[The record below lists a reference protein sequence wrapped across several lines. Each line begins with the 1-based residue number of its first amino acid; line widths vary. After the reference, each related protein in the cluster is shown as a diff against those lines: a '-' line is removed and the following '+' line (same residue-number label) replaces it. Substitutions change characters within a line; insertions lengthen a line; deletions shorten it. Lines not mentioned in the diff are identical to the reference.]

1 MKKTSC
7 TQGSLLDM
15 PTPEKKI
22 SAKPLPDMQKR
33 MSRLERLIE
42 ELCPNGVEYKTL
54 GSICTLI
61 TKGTTPK
68 KYTVQG
74 INFIK
79 TESIENS
86 CINKE
91 KLCFIDD
98 QTFSIEL
105 KRSILKENDI
115 LFAIAGSIGK
125 CAIVASDI
133 LPANTNQ
140 ALAIIRLKNYI
151 NNKYIF
157 YVLNS
162 NIMKKYIEYN
172 VKGSA
177 QSNLNLHQMNQ
188 FLLPVP
194 PLPVQEEIVRI
205 LDTFSE
211 LTSELTSKLE
221 FDIVKIHNQ
230 YNIYLNNI
238 FLSCKNILWKKMEEE
253 FPFIRNG
260 FVGTVT
266 PFFSDKEHGIR
277 YIEGTNIHNGKIYDN
292 NKVYVTKDFHN
303 KYKKNELKSDDI
315 LMVQSG
321 HVGESAVVG
330 EKYKGSNCHALI
342 IMSNAGRCN
351 SKFINYYFQTTEG
364 KKKLKKITTGGT
376 IKHILA
382 SAMRKFP
389 IPVPPIE
396 EQERIVSILDRFEAL
411 SNDLTGTLSTEIEAR
426 KKQYEYYRDKL
437 LTFREAK

>member
-1 MKKTSC
+1 MKKASC

-211 LTSELTSKLE
+211 LTSKLNSELTSELNKRKQQYQYYREKLL
-221 FDIVKIHNQ
+221 IHD
-230 YNIYLNNI
+230 L
-238 FLSCKNILWKKMEEE
+238 
-253 FPFIRNG
+253 
-260 FVGTVT
+260 
-266 PFFSDKEHGIR
+266 
-277 YIEGTNIHNGKIYDN
+277 
-292 NKVYVTKDFHN
+292 KD
-303 KYKKNELKSDDI
+303 
-315 LMVQSG
+315 M
-321 HVGESAVVG
+321 
-330 EKYKGSNCHALI
+330 
-342 IMSNAGRCN
+342 
-351 SKFINYYFQTTEG
+351 
-364 KKKLKKITTGGT
+364 KKITLGDVGRVSMCKRIMKAETSSEGDVPFYKIGTFGKEPDAYISRKQYEEYKRLYSYPKKGDILISASGTIGRTVIYNGEDAYYQDSNIVWIDNDETKILNKFLYYFYQLQPWSVSDGGT
-376 IKHILA
+376 ISRLYNDNIN
-382 SAMRKFP
+382 RTP
-389 IPVPPIE
+389 IPVPPLE
-396 EQERIVSILDRFEAL
+396 EQERIVSILDRFDAL
-411 SNDLTGTLSTEIEAR
+411 CNDLSSGLPDEIEAR